1 MILIADSGST
11 KTSWVCIDNSKR
23 EYYRTKGINPFFR
36 SSRDIY
42 DELVKTN
49 LASFSREVQKVHFYG
64 AGIIN
69 KEKASVI
76 IVALSKLFPNAIFD
90 VKSDLLASARAT
102 LEKNEGIACIL
113 GTGSNSCFYDG
124 NEIIAHVPPLGYI
137 LGDEGSGSVLGRKLV
152 GDYLKGIMPDYL
164 KEKFKNRF
172 KYDYSDYLESIYKKE
187 KPNHFLASFVPFLR
201 ENIEQNYSNKL
212 LIDSFEEFVQRN
224 IMQYPKNNE
233 VKICFVG
240 SIAFYFKEQLKLV
253 LAEHNLQSGIIL
265 KDPLEGLIKY
275 HLS

>member
-1 MILIADSGST
+1 
-11 KTSWVCIDNSKR
+11 
-23 EYYRTKGINPFFR
+23 
-36 SSRDIY
+36 
-42 DELVKTN
+42 LVKTN